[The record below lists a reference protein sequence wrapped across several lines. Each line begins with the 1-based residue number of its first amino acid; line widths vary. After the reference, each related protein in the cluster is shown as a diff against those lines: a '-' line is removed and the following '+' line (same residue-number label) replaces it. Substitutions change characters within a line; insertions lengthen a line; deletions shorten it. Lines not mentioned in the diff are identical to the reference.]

1 MVNKY
6 KLIKEYPGSR
16 KIGYISDC
24 CTSINSEHYLDGN
37 WFYPALY
44 PEYWEKVVEKDYEVL
59 SLTFTYS
66 CKIKEDIANLQGN
79 GKYAI
84 AGYMEYDE
92 RCTRGSELNACL
104 KSGWKIN
111 SVKRLS
117 DGEIF
122 GIGDSCNPLGCN
134 NPGKIDK
141 FEFIQNDKLRI
152 QGKNDNGR
160 CWYLSL
166 STIEKSKTPLF
177 TTEDGVAKFDGD
189 MCYYITP
196 NLISIGYGEV
206 VAGSEFKMA
215 LARFHDQYKAK
226 VWVEENKPQFSKKD
240 MISFAG
246 YSRGI
251 SGSTTTP
258 KCLEHW
264 LESPYNTKK

>member
-1 MVNKY
+1 MANKY

-24 CTSINSEHYLDGN
+24 CTSVNSEHYLDGN
-37 WFYPALY
+37 WFDPALY

-59 SLTFTYS
+59 QYMGIYNKSILGYGDPFVLNSSIPWEHKNLEIY
-66 CKIKEDIANLQGN
+66 KI
-79 GKYAI
+79 
-84 AGYMEYDE
+84 
-92 RCTRGSELNACL
+92 
-104 KSGWKIN
+104 
-111 SVKRLS
+111 KRLS
-117 DGEIF
+117 DGEILT
-122 GIGDSCNPLGCN
+122 IGDICDGTSYERRPILEF
-134 NPGKIDK
+134 KIADNTLSIRQ
-141 FEFIQNDKLRI
+141 EFGHTKLSNL
-152 QGKNDNGR
+152 K
-160 CWYLSL
+160 
-166 STIEKSKTPLF
+166 KSKTPLF
-177 TTEDGVAKFDGD
+177 TTKDGVAKFDGD